1 MSNDIGNPGGKP
13 RERPVNAF
21 PRSQNNIDTG
31 VLPSSHQ
38 LDSQPGQLPFHDP
51 ADYTRGMARQA
62 ALQMMD
68 DPELQLLSR
77 QLFAVDYFVNQ
88 RHMTHL
94 SEGTVQALPPYIQD
108 RNIIRVLEITK
119 IVFNQQEDVFEKL
132 VSVYSAMNSM
142 GGLLGLIIHSDGS
155 TTRLYF
161 CTAMNGDAEEPMQL
175 LRANLSGHFPGCGL
189 RELKRPEADA
199 IFRDINRD
207 QPLGRTV
214 RAVSM
219 IPARREAEMEKAF
232 SLSAQGIEKFVDAM
246 EGESYV
252 VLILAQKVKQEA
264 IDSCKAGFER
274 LHTMLSPFA
283 KESISYGES
292 DTEGVTSSLAR
303 NVGSTVTEGISETF
317 GSNYTNSVSSGRSGG
332 TSDNSGTSY
341 NMTGFFGD
349 QYTKSSGSGSNTG
362 WNQSKSNSTGTN
374 KSIGD
379 SHSAAQ
385 SEGETSTSGDSRSKT
400 STKTVNMSREN
411 RAVAGCL
418 KQLDEYIERIDKNR
432 HFGMWSSCC
441 YVIADSIRIAT
452 MCSSTLSSLLAG
464 EKGAQSQ
471 VFTNQWTTSGNM
483 GNLKNMLDSLSFM
496 RHPEIELSFGGDLA
510 INSQIITPGMLV
522 SGRELPLLMNLPK
535 RSLTGLSV
543 TQKVEFGRT
552 LLHSWKAGIPEKNR
566 ISFGNIF
573 HMGKVER
580 APLCLDKNAFAA
592 HCFIC
597 GAAGSGKSNTTY
609 QLLQSMHER
618 KIPFLV
624 VEPAKGEYKIV
635 FGGLPGI
642 NIFTA
647 NGGAYRTLMI
657 NPFEFNPRVHI
668 TEHLAYLLGVITSC
682 WPLYGPMP
690 AMMKQAFEEVYIK
703 FGWDLETSTQV
714 FDAGQVFPTFAD
726 LLPVIERILNESP
739 YSAQTKG
746 DFKGAL
752 IMRIKM
758 LLNGFEGKIF
768 SNARGVPDT
777 ELFDQNTIVDLSNI
791 GSSETRSLVMGTL
804 IIKLREYRFSSTV
817 DRNAGLRHVMVLEEA
832 HNILKRCSHEAGE
845 DSSNV
850 QGAAIGMLVDSI
862 AEMRSCGE
870 GFIIID
876 QSPGQVDLAAIKNTA
891 IKIVMRLPEKE
902 DCEVIGNALSLH
914 EEQIRELS
922 KLDVGVAAIYHVGWE
937 ETILGKMGEIWDNRY
952 TRKREM
958 PNILS
963 MKRLKGALAQQLY
976 ARVSQGD
983 YFNLLRDLRASSAS
997 MRKDLTGLHADLVKE
1012 IDYSLMEFLSMLSQS
1027 PEEEEIRRLKEALPG
1042 FLMNFLSLRGMLR
1055 AIDLLLAPRQ
1065 KTKDAEL
1072 TQEEKD
1078 TINTWYQKVLTACN
1092 KYLSL
1097 LREWDNTTAWVGDAT
1112 LAVDF
1117 SKMIGEILMVYG
1129 QQHAV
1134 QNNSDIRYISAHAY
1148 LEKMRRFL

>member
-13 RERPVNAF
+13 RERPSNAF
-21 PRSQNNIDTG
+21 PRSQGGFATG
-31 VLPSSHQ
+31 GLAHPAQ
-38 LDSQPGQLPFHDP
+38 LAPQPGQLPPPDP
-51 ADYTRGMARQA
+51 ADISRGMTRKA
-62 ALQMMD
+62 ALQMMG
-68 DPELQLLSR
+68 DPELQLLNR

-88 RHMTHL
+88 RHMTRL
-94 SEGTVQALPPYIQD
+94 SEGTVRALPSYIRD
-108 RNIIRVLEITK
+108 RSLIRVLEITR
-119 IVFNQQEDVFEKL
+119 IVFNRQEDVCEKL

-142 GGLLGLIIHSDGS
+142 GGLLGMIIHSDGS

-161 CTAMNGDAEEPMQL
+161 CTALNGDAQEPMQL
-175 LRANLSGHFPGCGL
+175 LQANLNGHFPGCGF
-189 RELKRPEADA
+189 RELKTSEVDA
-199 IFRDINRD
+199 VFQDISREK
-207 QPLGRTV
+207 PLGRTV
-214 RAVSM
+214 RAISM
-219 IPARREAEMEKAF
+219 IPARRETEVEKAF

-252 VLILAQKVKQEA
+252 TLILAQKVNQEA

-283 KESISYGES
+283 KESVSYGES
-292 DTEGVTSSLAR
+292 DTQGVTSSLAR

-317 GSNYTNSVSSGRSGG
+317 GSNYTNSVSSGKSGG
-332 TSDNSGTSY
+332 TSDNYGTSY
-341 NMTGFFGD
+341 NLTGFFGD
-349 QYTKSSGSGSNTG
+349 QYTRSSGRGSNEGWNKSKSS
-362 WNQSKSNSTGTN
+362 STGTS
-374 KSIGD
+374 KSTGD
-379 SHSAAQ
+379 SHSTAQ
-385 SEGETSTSGDSRSKT
+385 SEGETSTTGDSQSKT

-411 RAVAGCL
+411 RAIAGCL
-418 KQLDEYIERIDKNR
+418 KQLDEYIERIDKTR

-441 YVIADSIRIAT
+441 YVIADSIRTAT
-452 MCSSTLSSLLAG
+452 MCSSTLTSLLAG
-464 EKGAQSQ
+464 EQGVVSH
-471 VFTNQWTTSGNM
+471 VFTNQWATSDNM
-483 GNLKNMLDSLSFM
+483 DNLKNMLDSLSFM
-496 RHPEIELSFGGDLA
+496 RHPEIVLSFDSDLA
-510 INSQIITPGMLV
+510 INSQNITPGMLI

-552 LLHSWKAGIPEKNR
+552 LLHTWIASIPEKNR

-573 HMGKVER
+573 HMGKVEH
-580 APLCLDKNAFAA
+580 APICLDKNAFSA

-618 KIPFLV
+618 NVPFLV
-624 VEPAKGEYKIV
+624 VEPAKGEYKTV

-657 NPFEFNPRVHI
+657 NPFEFSPRVHI
-668 TEHLAYLLGVITSC
+668 TEHLAYLLGVVTSC

-690 AMMKQAFEEVYIK
+690 SMMKQAFEEVYIK

-714 FDAGQVFPTFAD
+714 YDTGRVFPTFAD

-739 YSAQTKG
+739 YSAPTKG

-758 LLNGFEGKIF
+758 LLNGFEGRIF
-768 SNARGVPDT
+768 SNARGIPDT
-777 ELFDQNTIVDLSNI
+777 ELFDQYTIVDLSNI
-791 GSSETRSLVMGTL
+791 GSSETRSLIMGTL
-804 IIKLREYRFSSTV
+804 IVKLREYRFSSSA
-817 DRNAGLRHVMVLEEA
+817 DRNAGLRHVTVLEEA
-832 HNILKRCSHEAGE
+832 HNILKRCSHEAGG
-845 DSSNV
+845 DTGNA
-850 QGAAIGMLVDSI
+850 QGAAVGMLVDSI

-870 GFIIID
+870 GFIVID

-902 DCEVIGNALSLH
+902 DCEVIGNALSLQ

-937 ETILGKMGEIWDNRY
+937 DTILGKMGDIWDNRY
-952 TRKREM
+952 TMKRDM

-983 YFNLLRDLRASSAS
+983 YFNLLRDLRASSAAL
-997 MRKDLTGLHADLVKE
+997 RKDLTGMHGDLIKE
-1012 IDYSLMEFLSMLSQS
+1012 LDYSLMAFLSMLPQS
-1027 PEEEEIRRLKEALPG
+1027 PGQEEICRLKEALPE

-1055 AIDLLLAPRQ
+1055 AIDLPIAPRQ
-1065 KTKDAEL
+1065 KTKETEL
-1072 TQEEKD
+1072 TPEEKD
-1078 TINTWYQKVLTACN
+1078 TINAWYQKVLIACN

-1097 LREWDNTTAWVGDAT
+1097 PRQWDNTTAWAGDVTA
-1112 LAVDF
+1112 AADF
-1117 SKMIGEILMVYG
+1117 LTMLGEILKVYS
-1129 QQHAV
+1129 QQHAA
-1134 QNNSDIRYISAHAY
+1134 QNNGDIRYTLAHAY
-1148 LEKMRRFL
+1148 LEKLRRFN